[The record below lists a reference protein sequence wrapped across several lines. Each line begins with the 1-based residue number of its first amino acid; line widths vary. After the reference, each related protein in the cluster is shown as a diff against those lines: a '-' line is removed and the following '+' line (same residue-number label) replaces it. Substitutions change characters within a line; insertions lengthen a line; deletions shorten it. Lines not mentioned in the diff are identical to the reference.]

1 MVKYQDIS
9 FTNKQAQEDF
19 KTKWIA
25 ADYDA
30 AIAMLSDAA
39 LDDRVV
45 DASVFNDLTTKIVE
59 AEERED
65 INFPEYRLG
74 EPSFQVPTSGTK
86 GSLQFVYTNWQSGDF
101 QSVQLYEHDGTQ
113 WNPCYFKIS
122 PKVQA
127 KIDAQTADI
136 AGLTNLMPSV
146 QTNVLLKDG
155 LNTDIGSAVIDNI
168 GDYSLIVLRT
178 SAGDAVIYLDASSNS
193 GCAYIYNYAS
203 QEGQKGYYAYA
214 KRTSTGI
221 DFRTTRVSQSTGV
234 SYAIVYSIYGI
245 I

>member
-9 FTNKQAQEDF
+9 FTNKQAQDDF

-25 ADYDA
+25 ADYDT

-39 LDDRVV
+39 LDDKVV
-45 DASVFNDLTTKIVE
+45 DASVFNDLATKIVE

-65 INFPEYRLG
+65 INFPEHRLG
-74 EPSFQVPTSGTK
+74 KPSFQVPTSGTK
-86 GSLQFVYTNWQSGDF
+86 GGLQFVYTNWQNNDF

-127 KIDAQTADI
+127 KIDGQTSDI
-136 AGLTNLMPSV
+136 AELTDLTPSV
-146 QTNVLLKDG
+146 QTNVLLKDR
-155 LNTDIGSAVIDNI
+155 LNTDIGSAVVDNI

-178 SAGDAVIYLDASSNS
+178 SAGDAVIYLDASSNG

-214 KRTSTGI
+214 KRTSTGV
-221 DFRTTRVSQSTGV
+221 DFRTIRVSQSTGV

>member
-9 FTNKQAQEDF
+9 FTNKQAQDDF

-39 LDDRVV
+39 LDDKVV
-45 DASVFNDLTTKIVE
+45 DASVFNDLAAKIVE

-74 EPSFQVPTSGTK
+74 APSFQVPTSGTK
-86 GSLQFVYTNWQSGDF
+86 GSLQFVYTNWQNDDL
-101 QSVQLYEHDGTQ
+101 QSVQMYEHDGTQ
-113 WNPCYFKIS
+113 WNPCYCNIS

-127 KIDAQTADI
+127 KIDGQTSDI
-136 AGLTNLMPSV
+136 AELTDLTPSV

-155 LNTDIGSAVIDNI
+155 LNTDVGSAVIDNI

-178 SAGDAVIYLDASSNS
+178 SAGDAVIFLDASSNS

-203 QEGQKGYYAYA
+203 QEGKMGYYAYA
-214 KRTSTGI
+214 KRTSTGV

>member
-9 FTNKQAQEDF
+9 FTNKQARDDF

-25 ADYDA
+25 ADYDT

-39 LDDRVV
+39 LDDKVV
-45 DASVFNDLTTKIVE
+45 DASVFNNLTTKIVE

-74 EPSFQVPTSGTK
+74 EPSFQVPTSGKK

-101 QSVQLYEHDGTQ
+101 QSVQLYECDGTQ
-113 WNPCYFKIS
+113 WNSCYFKIS

-136 AGLTNLMPSV
+136 AVLTNLTPSV

-168 GDYSLIVLRT
+168 SDYSLIVLRT

-214 KRTSTGI
+214 KRTSTGV

>member
-9 FTNKQAQEDF
+9 FTNKQAQDDF

-25 ADYDA
+25 ADYDT

-39 LDDRVV
+39 LDDKVV
-45 DASVFNDLTTKIVE
+45 DASVFNDLATKIVE

-65 INFPEYRLG
+65 INFPEYSLG
-74 EPSFQVPTSGTK
+74 APSFQVPTSGTK
-86 GSLQFVYTNWQSGDF
+86 GSLQFVYTNWQNNDF
-101 QSVQLYEHDGTQ
+101 QSVQLYEYDGTQ

-127 KIDAQTADI
+127 KIDTQTADI
-136 AGLTNLMPSV
+136 AVLINLTPSV

-168 GDYSLIVLRT
+168 SDYSLIVLRT

-214 KRTSTGI
+214 KRTSTGV

>member
-203 QEGQKGYYAYA
+203 QEGQNGYYAYA

-221 DFRTTRVSQSTGV
+221 DFRTTRVGQSTGV

>member
-1 MVKYQDIS
+1 MVKYQDIN
-9 FTNKQAQEDF
+9 FTNKQARDEF
-19 KTKWIA
+19 KNKWIA

-39 LDDRVV
+39 LDDKVV
-45 DASVFNDLTTKIVE
+45 DASVFNDLATKIVE

-86 GSLQFVYTNWQSGDF
+86 GGLQFVYTNWQNNDF

-136 AGLTNLMPSV
+136 AELTNLTPSM

-168 GDYSLIVLRT
+168 SAYSLIVLRT

-203 QEGQKGYYAYA
+203 QEGQRGYYAYA
-214 KRTSTGI
+214 KRTSTGV

>member
-25 ADYDA
+25 ADYDT

-39 LDDRVV
+39 LDDKVV
-45 DASVFNDLTTKIVE
+45 DASVFNDLATKIVE

-65 INFPEYRLG
+65 INFPEYSLG

-86 GSLQFVYTNWQSGDF
+86 GSLQFVYTNWQNNDF

-113 WNPCYFKIS
+113 WNPCYCKIS

-127 KIDAQTADI
+127 KIDGQTSDI
-136 AGLTNLMPSV
+136 AELTDLTPSV
-146 QTNVLLKDG
+146 QTNVLLWSG
-155 LNTDIGSAVIDNI
+155 SQESGSAAISNI
-168 GDYSLIVLRT
+168 SDYS
-178 SAGDAVIYLDASSNS
+178 VIALQTNLGNVTVYLDADGNS
-193 GCAYIYNYAS
+193 GCSYLYQHKSNQGAYIH
-203 QEGQKGYYAYA
+203 A
-214 KRTSTGI
+214 KRTSTGV
-221 DFRTTRVSQSTGV
+221 DFWASRTRIAPAAPYVFV
-234 SYAIVYSIYGI
+234 DNIYGI

>member
-9 FTNKQAQEDF
+9 FTNKQAQDDF

-25 ADYDA
+25 ADYDT
-30 AIAMLSDAA
+30 AIAMLSDVA
-39 LDDRVV
+39 LDDKVV
-45 DASVFNDLTTKIVE
+45 NASVFNDLTTKIVE

-65 INFPEYRLG
+65 INFPEYRLR
-74 EPSFQVPTSGTK
+74 EPSFQVPTSGKK
-86 GSLQFVYTNWQSGDF
+86 GGLQFVYTNWQSGDF
-101 QSVQLYEHDGTQ
+101 QSVQLYEYDGTQ

-136 AGLTNLMPSV
+136 AELTNLTPSM

-168 GDYSLIVLRT
+168 SAYSLIVLRT
-178 SAGDAVIYLDASSNS
+178 SAGDAVIYLDESSNS

-203 QEGQKGYYAYA
+203 QEGQRGYYAYA
-214 KRTSTGI
+214 KRTSTGV